1 MLDLFPDGFE
11 EVDAADGIEFVA
23 YTDPG
28 GEERVWRAFGAAIG
42 VDVAP
47 GWEERWRDFHQP
59 VRVGE
64 IWIGPPWE
72 DMPTDGIAV
81 VIDPGRA
88 FGTGAHPTTRLTLQL
103 LEGLPRGSLLDVG
116 CGSGVL
122 SIAAAK
128 LGFGP
133 IVAIDADEQAID
145 AVRRNADA
153 NGVEIE
159 ARLGDALTVRLPSAD
174 ICVAN
179 VTRAL
184 VEGVA
189 PRLQVT
195 SLVASGYLVTEPAT
209 LRGWQHVQRAVEDGW
224 AADAFERSAQ

>member
-72 DMPTDGIAV
+72 EAPTDGIAV

-88 FGTGAHPTTRLTLQL
+88 FGTGAHPTTRLSLEL
-103 LEGLPRGSLLDVG
+103 LEGLVRGSLLDVG

-128 LGFGP
+128 LGFAP
-133 IVAIDADEQAID
+133 VVAIDADEQAIE
-145 AVRRNADA
+145 AARRNARA
-153 NGVEIE
+153 NGVDVET
-159 ARLGDALTVRLPSAD
+159 RLGDALSARLPSAD
-174 ICVAN
+174 VCVAN

-184 VEGVA
+184 VEGIA
-189 PRLQVT
+189 PRLRAA
-195 SLVASGYLVTEPAT
+195 SFVASGYLVTEPT
-209 LRGWQHVQRAVEDGW
+209 GLSGWQHLERVVKDGW
-224 AADAFERSAQ
+224 AADAFERSSQ